1 MDSMILILSFSHL
14 KRFKITIAVNRST
27 HVCSAQAGTLDT
39 DAASSHRVLQHA
51 NENTT
56 KWLTYQK
63 RLLFQFEKQIKSVE
77 SVISH
82 WSSHNQRRS
91 KMPKIEIPAEFQPLT
106 DALISNGNTF
116 YCKTELSALQTILK
130 LAVHYNDIG

>member
-1 MDSMILILSFSHL
+1 MHWL
-14 KRFKITIAVNRST
+14 KYCPKVKEEIEK
-27 HVCSAQAGTLDT
+27 LWP
-39 DAASSHRVLQHA
+39 SSL
-51 NENTT
+51 
-56 KWLTYQK
+56 
-63 RLLFQFEKQIKSVE
+63 QFEKQIKSVE

-91 KMPKIEIPAEFQPLT
+91 KMPKIEIPEEFQPLT
-106 DALISNGNTF
+106 DALLNNGNTF